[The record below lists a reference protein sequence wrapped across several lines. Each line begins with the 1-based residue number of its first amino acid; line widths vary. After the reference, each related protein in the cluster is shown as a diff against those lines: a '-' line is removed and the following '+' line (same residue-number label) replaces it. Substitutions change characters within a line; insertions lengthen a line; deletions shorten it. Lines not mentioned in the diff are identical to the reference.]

1 MLRRAFDASVAGS
14 TSSNG
19 DDKRRARRTT
29 AERANNANTAND
41 TAAAINAN
49 ATSANHCKASD
60 ANANYTIV
68 VTAVFTATTIAGP
81 HYNRAPTVHY
91 AFRHNTSAGNAR
103 RRLFHYRQRN
113 PALYPRHH
121 PIHQRSR
128 RFRAT
133 KRYSWLLGKH
143 QLFSKHSLTSASQ
156 RKM

>member
-103 RRLFHYRQRN
+103 RADCSIIASAIRRCTRAIIQYISGRAAFAR
-113 PALYPRHH
+113 
-121 PIHQRSR
+121 RSD
-128 RFRAT
+128 T
-133 KRYSWLLGKH
+133 VGS
-143 QLFSKHSLTSASQ
+143 
-156 RKM
+156 